1 MSHVRLYD
9 IEVSR
14 DGRKELTSYK
24 KRRRELL
31 DKPFLH
37 EISFRMLLI
46 TAFVFAVLI
55 MPVLHQKQDIVVYRS
70 KDCSCVNDW
79 VEHLKQQDYSVV
91 VRRPFSLSAIREK
104 YGIPAEFFSC
114 HTSIAGNY
122 FIEGHV
128 SMETVNSL
136 MRNKP
141 NIAGIA
147 LPSKKNSEK
156 AYVIESVKGEEVVAF
171 DHNGQYKVFEKY

>member
-1 MSHVRLYD
+1 
-9 IEVSR
+9 
-14 DGRKELTSYK
+14 
-24 KRRRELL
+24 
-31 DKPFLH
+31 
-37 EISFRMLLI
+37 MLLI
-46 TAFVFAVLI
+46 MAFVFAVLM

-79 VEHLKQQDYSVV
+79 VERLKQQDYSVV

-104 YGIPAEFFSC
+104 FGIPAEFVSC
-114 HTSIAGNY
+114 HTSIAGDY

-128 SMETVNSL
+128 PMEAVNSL

-141 NIAGIA
+141 DIAGIA
-147 LPSKKNSEK
+147 LPSKQNGEK
-156 AYVIESVKGEEVVAF
+156 VYVIESVRGEEMVAF